1 MIDLIILF
9 ILFIGIIKGMKRGF
23 VLQLF
28 HIVGFIAAF
37 ITAILYY
44 DDLASK
50 LTLWVPYPEFPEG
63 EGWAIFMGNMPLE
76 PAFYNAV
83 AFILIFVAVKI
94 VIQIIASMLDFV
106 AELPVLKSL
115 NHLLGGVL
123 GFIENY
129 IVLFIFI
136 YIAAL
141 TPLVFLQ
148 NSLDN
153 SLLAPLIIE
162 YTPIISNQIKSLWM
176 EQVAGFFI

>member
-1 MIDLIILF
+1 MIDLLILF

-28 HIVGFIAAF
+28 HIVGFIAAL

-50 LTLWVPYPEFPEG
+50 LTLWVPYPEFPES

-76 PAFYNAV
+76 QAFYNAV
-83 AFILIFVAVKI
+83 AFILIFMAVKI

-123 GFIENY
+123 GFVENY

-153 SLLAPLIIE
+153 SFLAPLIIE
-162 YTPIISNQIKSLWM
+162 YTPIISDQITSLWM